1 MYNIYRTHVDELDIR
16 FINAL
21 KTQFAHKKL
30 EITVCEMAQV
40 EEDETNYLR
49 SSPANHAH
57 LLKAIDNIA
66 HHRNL
71 VTVNLDEFLS

>member
-16 FINAL
+16 FIN
-21 KTQFAHKKL
+21 
-30 EITVCEMAQV
+30 
-40 EEDETNYLR
+40 

>member
-1 MYNIYRTHVDELDIR
+1 MYSIYRTNVDELDMR

-21 KTQFAHKKL
+21 KTQFTHKEL
-30 EITVCEMAQV
+30 EIAVCEITQI

-49 SSPANHAH
+49 SSPANQAH

-71 VTVNLDEFLS
+71 VTVDLDNLS

>member
-1 MYNIYRTHVDELDIR
+1 MYSIYRTNADELDMR

-21 KTQFAHKKL
+21 KTQFTHKEL
-30 EITVCEMAQV
+30 EIAVCEMAMV

-49 SSPANHAH
+49 SSPANQAH
-57 LLKAIDNIA
+57 LIKAIDNIA

-71 VTVNLDEFLS
+71 VTVNLDDLS